1 MEQPGLNSSE
11 QPFKDDREK
20 ENLSSNQSLKLKTER
35 GCSCALNTE
44 MVLTAFGDK
53 LNGN

>member
-35 GCSCALNTE
+35 MQLRSE
-44 MVLTAFGDK
+44 HR
-53 LNGN
+53 NGINSIWGQA